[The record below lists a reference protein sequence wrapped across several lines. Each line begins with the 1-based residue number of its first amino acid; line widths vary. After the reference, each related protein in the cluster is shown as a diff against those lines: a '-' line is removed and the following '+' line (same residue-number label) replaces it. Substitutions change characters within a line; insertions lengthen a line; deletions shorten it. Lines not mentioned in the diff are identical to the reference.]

1 MAPRD
6 QMKSKRRQVVL
17 IKKFTGFEDKVIY
30 KGTYRKAK
38 KLIPPSKKDQ
48 YKILFIKSQKDKAKE
63 ALMKK
68 GSFKTTQ
75 TGNRR
80 AYFILESQT
89 NEKGEFRALIAVENE
104 SGYYKTDWFW
114 GKILTDAEQ
123 IARDKNLSMGI
134 TEEEACKIVGST
146 MRKGAI
152 ETPRF

>member
-1 MAPRD
+1 
-6 QMKSKRRQVVL
+6 
-17 IKKFTGFEDKVIY
+17 
-30 KGTYRKAK
+30 
-38 KLIPPSKKDQ
+38 
-48 YKILFIKSQKDKAKE
+48 
-63 ALMKK
+63 MKK

-80 AYFILESQT
+80 CYFILESQT
-89 NEKGEFRALIAVENE
+89 NEKGEFRALIAVEDE

-123 IARDKNLSMGI
+123 IVRDKNLSMGI
-134 TEEEACKIVGST
+134 TEEEAVKIIGST